1 MKIYIKYMVSRRCK
15 ILVQDEL
22 HKLGLHYETVELGEV
37 EIKEPITDEQ
47 RDRLGA
53 ALVKSGLEL
62 MNDKR
67 AILIEKIKNIIVQIV
82 HYTDDGLKTK
92 NSDFISEKL
101 GHDYTYLANL
111 FSETTGTTIEHYI
124 IAQKIER
131 VKELLLYDEL
141 SLTEIANKL
150 GYSSLGHM
158 SNQFKKSTGLTP
170 TYFKQ
175 LKQYKRRLALEDV

>member
-22 HKLGLHYETVELGEV
+22 LKLGLHYGAVELGEV
-37 EIKEPITDEQ
+37 EVKGPVTAAQ
-47 RDRLGA
+47 RDQLKA
-53 ALVKSGLEL
+53 ALLKSGLEL
-62 MNDKR
+62 MDDKR

-82 HYTDDGLKTK
+82 HYTDEGLKTK

-101 GHDYTYLANL
+101 DLDYTYLANL
-111 FSETTGTTIEHYI
+111 FSETTGITIEHYI

-141 SLTEIANKL
+141 TLTQIANDL
-150 GYSSLGHM
+150 GYSSVSHL
-158 SNQFKKSTGLTP
+158 SNQFKKATGLTP

-175 LKQYKRRLALEDV
+175 IKQYKRRLALEDV

>member
-22 HKLGLHYETVELGEV
+22 RKLGLQYGAVELGEV
-37 EIKEPITDEQ
+37 EVKGPITSEQ
-47 RDRLGA
+47 REILGV
-53 ALVKSGLEL
+53 ALLKSGLEL
-62 MNDKR
+62 MDDKR

-82 HYTDDGLKTK
+82 HYTDEGLKTK

-101 GHDYTYLANL
+101 GLDYTYLANL
-111 FSETTGTTIEHYI
+111 FSETSGITIEHYI

-141 SLTEIANKL
+141 TLTQIANEL
-150 GYSSLGHM
+150 GYSSVGHL
-158 SNQFKKSTGLTP
+158 SNQFKKATGLTP